1 MKFLES
7 AEFLSLSSQ
16 GHMIVDTRKPETFAD
31 GFYRDSLS
39 IPFDDDFVMTF
50 QELVE
55 SDQPTVLV
63 ADEADAAAIFKK
75 VKAAGLVNVQGILK
89 GEFNESSIDIKLRD
103 MLITID
109 AEELHIDYR
118 FDEFFLIDV
127 RPSEEFKEEHLEYAE
142 NIELADL
149 ESLVIDLETT
159 GSYYIYAANLKDA
172 VTAGSIFKQAGFDLV
187 KVVADTFENIKAT
200 GIPLIVQNK
209 KQSPSTK
216 FSRN

>member
-1 MKFLES
+1 MKFLEP

-16 GHMIVDTRKPETFAD
+16 GHVIVDTRKPETFAD
-31 GFYRDSLS
+31 GFYRGSIS
-39 IPFDDDFVMTF
+39 IPFDDDFVTAF

-55 SDQPTVLV
+55 SDQSVVLV
-63 ADEADAAAIFKK
+63 ADEAEAAAIFKK

-89 GEFNESSIDIKLRD
+89 GEFNESSIDNKLRD

-127 RPSEEFKEEHLEYAE
+127 RSSEEFKQEHLEYAE

-149 ESLVIDLETT
+149 ESLVIDLDTA
-159 GSYYIYAANLKDA
+159 GSYYIYAANMKDA
-172 VTAGSIFKQAGFDLV
+172 VIAGSIFKQTGFDLV

-200 GIPLIVQNK
+200 GIPLIIQNK